1 MLVVVF
7 CSEETLKENASIAR
21 HKLKSTKPFYV
32 RNVDTLSLNHI
43 SKKQPIRNCA

>member
-21 HKLKSTKPFYV
+21 HKLKSTKPFLRQECRYAF
-32 RNVDTLSLNHI
+32 LNHI